1 MLGGVSI
8 AGGVG
13 SIYGTVLGAVFLVTL
28 YNALPIINVS
38 PFWQTAIVGVAILI
52 AAVVNQSSSRTKG
65 KHILREVTT

>member
-1 MLGGVSI
+1 
-8 AGGVG
+8 
-13 SIYGTVLGAVFLVTL
+13 VFLVTL